1 MIPAF
6 AYARP
11 ATLDEALSLLADH
24 GADTKVLAGGQS
36 LIPLLKLRLA
46 HPDRLIDI
54 GRLSELR
61 GVCRLDDGGLA
72 VGSLTTYAE
81 LMASD
86 ARHYALLAD
95 ALPEIGDVQ
104 VRNRGTVGGS
114 LAHADPSSDL
124 PACLLA
130 LGAEVVLRSRRG
142 VRTVPVDGF
151 FAGPFQSGIEP
162 DELLTEIRL
171 PAPREDAGSAYAS
184 LTQPASGYSMVGV
197 AAVVFAGGGAG
208 IGITGVGDH
217 PYRAGAVEAA
227 LSAGASPAEAAA
239 HAADGITVA
248 GDIHADPG
256 YRRAMATVYTRRAI
270 ETARAR
276 LG

>member
-1 MIPAF
+1 MISAF
-6 AYARP
+6 GYARP
-11 ATLDEALSLLADH
+11 VTLDEALGLLADL
-24 GADTKVLAGGQS
+24 GPETKVLAGGQS

-61 GVCRLDDGGLA
+61 GVRRLDDGGLA
-72 VGSLTTYAE
+72 VGALTTYAE

-86 ARHYALLAD
+86 ARHYAVLAD

-130 LGAEVVLRSRRG
+130 LGAEVVLLSRRG
-142 VRTVPVDGF
+142 ARTVPVDGF

-171 PAPREDAGSAYAS
+171 PAPRDDAGSAYAS

-197 AAVVFAGGGAG
+197 AAVVFSGGGAG
-208 IGITGVGDH
+208 IGITGVGEH
-217 PYRAGAVEAA
+217 PYRARAVEAA
-227 LSAGASPAEAAA
+227 LAAGASPGDAAA

-248 GDIHADPG
+248 GDIHADPD
-256 YRRAMATVYTRRAI
+256 YRRAMASVYTRRAI
-270 ETARAR
+270 EAARAR

>member
-1 MIPAF
+1 VISAF

-11 ATLDEALSLLADH
+11 ATLDEALALLADH
-24 GADTKVLAGGQS
+24 GPETKVLAGGQS

-72 VGSLTTYAE
+72 VGALTTYAE

-86 ARHYALLAD
+86 ARYYGVLAD

-130 LGAEVVLRSRRG
+130 LGAEVVLLSRRG
-142 VRTVPVDGF
+142 ARTVPVDGF

-171 PAPREDAGSAYAS
+171 PAPRDDAGSAYAS

-197 AAVVFAGGGAG
+197 AAVVFEGGSAG
-208 IGITGVGDH
+208 IGITGVGEH
-217 PYRAGAVEAA
+217 PYRARAVEAA
-227 LSAGASPAEAAA
+227 LAAGATSAEAAA
-239 HAADGITVA
+239 HAADGVTVA
-248 GDIHADPG
+248 GDIHADPA
-256 YRRAMATVYTRRAI
+256 YRRAMAIVYTRRAI
-270 ETARAR
+270 EAARAR

>member
-1 MIPAF
+1 MISAF

-11 ATLDEALSLLADH
+11 ATLDEALGLLADH
-24 GADTKVLAGGQS
+24 GPETKVLAGGQS

-61 GVCRLDDGGLA
+61 GVCQLDDGGLA

-86 ARHYALLAD
+86 ARHYGVFAD

-142 VRTVPVDGF
+142 ARTVPVDGF

-197 AAVVFAGGGAG
+197 AAVVFEGGGAG
-208 IGITGVGDH
+208 IGITGVGEH
-217 PYRAGAVEAA
+217 PYRARAVEAA
-227 LSAGASPAEAAA
+227 LAAGATSAEAAA

-248 GDIHADPG
+248 GDIHADPE
-256 YRRAMATVYTRRAI
+256 YRRAMASVYTRRAI
-270 ETARAR
+270 EAARAR